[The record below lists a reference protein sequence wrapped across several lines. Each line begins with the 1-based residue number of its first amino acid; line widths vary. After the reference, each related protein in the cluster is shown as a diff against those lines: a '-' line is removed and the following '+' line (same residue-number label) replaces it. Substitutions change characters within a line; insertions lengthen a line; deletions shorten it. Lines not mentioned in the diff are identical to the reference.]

1 MMMNDLYYMHSHY
14 LMALQIKNKRIK
26 THLVTAYKSHASLFI
41 HNLLKVIR
49 KGSRMNGILSI
60 FQPRQTFT
68 NTQAKEVNTFV
79 LIEICFT

>member
-26 THLVTAYKSHASLFI
+26 THLVTGYKSLFV

-60 FQPRQTFT
+60 FQPRQTVT